1 MQHTID
7 WFEIFVADLE
17 RAKRF
22 YELTLGV
29 TLERSDYA
37 RVPCAVFK
45 REGGRD
51 GVGGSLVQDPKR
63 APGAGGSLV
72 YLSATGK
79 LDACLERVKEAGG
92 SVMMPKTDI
101 GEPGFIAIL
110 RDTEGNLVGLH
121 SER

>member
-1 MQHTID
+1 MQHPID
-7 WFEIFVADLE
+7 WFEISVSDLE

-51 GVGGSLVQDPKR
+51 GVGGGLVQDPKR
-63 APGAGGSLV
+63 AAGPGGSLV

-79 LDACLERVKEAGG
+79 LDACLDRVKEAGG
-92 SVMMPKTDI
+92 SVIMPKTDI